1 MNPDTLHARITE
13 YTKEWKLPG
22 IRKYDQEETDNAG
35 HEDLGYAEYL
45 VKVLEREYA
54 LRLENRKTARIRRAG
69 FP

>member
-1 MNPDTLHARITE
+1 MNPDMLHAKIGD
-13 YTKEWKLPG
+13 YTKELKLPG
-22 IRKYDQEETDNAG
+22 IRTYYQEETDKAV

-54 LRLENRKTARIRRAG
+54 LRLENRKVSRIRRAG